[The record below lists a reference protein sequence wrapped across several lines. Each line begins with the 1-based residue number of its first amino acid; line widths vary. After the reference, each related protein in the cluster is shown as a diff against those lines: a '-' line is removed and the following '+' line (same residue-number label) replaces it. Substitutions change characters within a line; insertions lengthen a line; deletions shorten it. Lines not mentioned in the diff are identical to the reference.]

1 MSFACIEETHADLA
15 EDVGVT
21 RIEEVAQ
28 RAMDVLDACTGVPRL
43 SDRDEDGEIAQAL
56 DDSRAPAG

>member
-43 SDRDEDGEIAQAL
+43 SDRDEGGEIAQAL